1 MTSLTAYS
9 IYHVVIRFNL
19 EANIFYPSEDKI
31 ELPLVLVNT
40 QKPLGHSVTNASIAD
55 TAVRANRKHIMALA
69 EGRGKATEI
78 GMCTIYLDTN
88 ECILSQFAD
97 SQTYI
102 KTLHQIHLNNPQK
115 ILVASMPLEH
125 GINKLCQ
132 LIEQK
137 FPNISIES
145 LSRNYFSDDVGMTFL
160 RDLGIHDNAS
170 TLLLGIS
177 KKYYCLAAAA
187 AIFRY
192 VLERNDTTY
201 ALHTI
206 LFKYQVAQDIITARN
221 LELVT
226 NSDKSHSKETLYG
239 ILNHTCTPM
248 GARLLRMAILQPL
261 TEKQIIQDRLDAV
274 EELVDNEEMLFGI
287 QSSLKY
293 LSDMDHI
300 ISDIIKIPKKQT
312 TRYSEA
318 KINNVITL
326 RNALKTI
333 KNISEI
339 IKCSNSTVISLAL
352 NANILLEQIKE
363 TLNDEVGYEKSNL
376 GLRNQKCYA
385 VKETRQAY
393 KETIQDIY
401 EMSSQYIES
410 TGLPIKLQF
419 ANAKGFHLSIA
430 SFDKIKGPSFPPVFI
445 NVVKKKKSITFT
457 TMELLKRNCRLE
469 ESLTEI
475 YLMSD
480 SIVTNLL
487 EKIRSNISIMY
498 KLSESI
504 ASIDLLASFAKNHML
519 RDHYIRPEFTNTF
532 AIKSGRHPILD
543 IIRKGQ
549 IVPNDTYISLS
560 SSFQFITGPNMS
572 GKSTYIKQIALLT
585 IMAQIGSFV
594 PAEYASFRISNQL
607 LSRLAN
613 DSFLDMNT
621 SSFMSEMREA
631 AYVLHNINDTSL
643 ILIDE
648 LGRGTSFNDA
658 LGISGAICEEIIRS
672 KAYCLFS
679 THLHQLTTSLS
690 IYPNVVN
697 LQLKVD
703 IVSLLENHYQSSY
716 THLSIETDEM
726 DKCAIHFLY
735 TVEDGNTTKLHYGLK
750 AAQLVGFP
758 NNILARAHEISTKLE
773 DAKIE
778 VADVNSSIYLNKS
791 RQKVMLW
798 FADKVTQLNQTELC
812 DEMLYE
818 RLLLLQDEYNNH
830 LRALQWDGNNATS
843 APSEISDYYTI

>member
-1 MTSLTAYS
+1 MSLSDSTLKQTYS
-9 IYHVVIRFNL
+9 TPDTTQTYL
-19 EANIFYPSEDKI
+19 SSEDKI

-206 LFKYQVAQDIITARN
+206 LFKYQVAQGTMLIDIITARN

-519 RDHYIRPEFTNTF
+519 LRPEFTNTF

-703 IVSLLENHYQSSY
+703 I
-716 THLSIETDEM
+716 TDEM